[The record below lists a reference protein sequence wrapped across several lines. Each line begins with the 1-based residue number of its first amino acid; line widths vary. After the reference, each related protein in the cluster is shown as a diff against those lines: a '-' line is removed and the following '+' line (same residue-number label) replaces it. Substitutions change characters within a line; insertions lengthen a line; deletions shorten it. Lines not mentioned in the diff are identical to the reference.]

1 MRKFSYGVATY
12 IISVV
17 VLAPKCSSS
26 HSSLRRVS
34 TLSIHPPFC
43 SEAHKALALY
53 VGIYPT
59 LLSAVFN
66 QCKYWKQCKWWKQCS
81 QWKQFMGRCYLHSY
95 IVLMLWTSSCTIV
108 VHSQNKNLFQFEAT
122 YYCFCSEKG
131 CNGNLEKSG
140 ELSLLPDLR
149 WTHRS
154 TSKIYFRLC
163 SKRKVL

>member
-12 IISVV
+12 IIWVV
-17 VLAPKCSSS
+17 GLAPKCSSS

-66 QCKYWKQCKWWKQCS
+66 QCKYWKQCKWWKQCNQWK

-95 IVLMLWTSSCTIV
+95 VVLMLWTSSCTKV
-108 VHSQNKNLFQFEAT
+108 VPSQNKNLLSIWGDLLLLLLWERLQW
-122 YYCFCSEKG
+122 
-131 CNGNLEKSG
+131 KSR
-140 ELSLLPDLR
+140 EVR
-149 WTHRS
+149 WT
-154 TSKIYFRLC
+154 
-163 SKRKVL
+163 